1 MFGAIAGGIASS
13 LAGGLLNKAFGG
25 GKSSAEGTGVQGNV
39 LATDSNV
46 VGMSDA
52 GIKSAIQGSNTP
64 NPGEAA
70 PSSTSGLLANAA
82 ASLKELPQQ
91 LLDGTLQSAS
101 PVISSKLLDAVG
113 LGGKSAADKG
123 KDTKDYLAAAFPEL
137 NAWERAGAGASSA
150 GMVDA
155 GFENQKELTKMQLDN
170 QLKIAK
176 MQNETQKDIAGIQSV
191 TSRLNTKDSVYAQN
205 EMLSYNQKESMSR
218 VGAILENTSL
228 TKQQQVSEVMRQM
241 LTQAQTEGQY
251 FTNNQIQELTRK
263 VGADID
269 AVRANTERTH
279 VETDRSKQEVQNSRY
294 ASSQVGKTAKDISN
308 VITDASSS
316 IVDYFRGIDK
326 AVADTWNNY
335 WKDGKADGIG
345 SNMSRK

>member
-1 MFGAIAGGIASS
+1 MFGAIAGGIASA
-13 LAGGLLNKAFGG
+13 LAGGAMSKLFGG
-25 GKSSAEGTGVQGNV
+25 GQKAATGGIQGDVFGTDNN
-39 LATDSNV
+39 T
-46 VGMSDA
+46 VGMGDA
-52 GIKSAIQGSNTP
+52 GIKSVIQGSNTP
-64 NPGEAA
+64 PAGEAA
-70 PSSTSGLLANAA
+70 PSATSGLLANAG
-82 ASLKELPQQ
+82 KG
-91 LLDGTLQSAS
+91 LLEGTLQAGTSA
-101 PVISSKLLDAVG
+101 VQNKLLDAIG
-113 LGGKSAADKG
+113 LGGKSASDKG

-137 NAWERAGAGASSA
+137 NPWERAGAGASSA

-170 QLKIAK
+170 QVKIAK
-176 MQNETQKDIAGIQSV
+176 MQNDTQKDIAGIQSV

-218 VGAILENTSL
+218 VSAILENTSL
-228 TKQQQVSEVMRQM
+228 TKQQQVSEIMRQM
-241 LTQAQTEGQY
+241 LIQAQIAGQY
-251 FTNNQIQELTRK
+251 FTNDQIQELTRK

-308 VITDASSS
+308 VISDASSG
-316 IVDYFRGIDK
+316 IVDYFHGIDK
-326 AVADTWNNY
+326 AVLDTWNNY
-335 WKDGKADGIG
+335 WKDGKADGVG

>member
-39 LATDSNV
+39 LATDNNV

-64 NPGEAA
+64 NPNEAA
-70 PSSTSGLLANAA
+70 PSSTSGLLADTGTNLLKGVLSSGSNAV
-82 ASLKELPQQ
+82 QQ
-91 LLDGTLQSAS
+91 
-101 PVISSKLLDAVG
+101 KLLDAVG
-113 LGGKSAADKG
+113 LGAKSAAAQG

-150 GMVDA
+150 GTVNE
-155 GFENQKELTKMQLDN
+155 GFNNQKQLTQMQLDN
-170 QLKIAK
+170 QVKIAK
-176 MQNETQKDIAGIQSV
+176 MQNETQKEIAGIQSL
-191 TSRLNTKDSVYAQN
+191 TSRMNTKDSVYAQN

-218 VGAILENTSL
+218 IGAILENTSL
-228 TKQQQVSEVMRQM
+228 TKQQQTSEIMRQM
-241 LTQAQTEGQY
+241 LTQAQTAGQY
-251 FTNNQIQELTRK
+251 FTNDQIKELTRK

-279 VETDRSKQEVQNSRY
+279 VETDLSKQEVQNSRY

-308 VITDASSS
+308 VISDASSG

-326 AVADTWNNY
+326 AVADTWNDY